1 MVPHCNW
8 FAHLWEGQDI
18 EFQSITALHT
28 NTKYKYQVFSFFGVL
43 HLRASEDSW
52 LENHNP
58 GSFILHVPVDRRV
71 TGAIGD
77 N

>member
-1 MVPHCNW
+1 M
-8 FAHLWEGQDI
+8 
-18 EFQSITALHT
+18 LH
-28 NTKYKYQVFSFFGVL
+28 V
-43 HLRASEDSW
+43 RATEDSW

-77 N
+77 NSLDVAWTTVKEYAVCFPYLFPCSVPQHIRLMWQPSTLY